1 MPTYNNDN
9 RSNNSSP
16 RRQWVWIMLMVNIVF
31 ILLIMTLGIIALRVG
46 NSLPEGTDILF
57 IVGKNPSVSF
67 EDESGVWE
75 AGKNVDIFKSS
86 YGENGGAPTVVSQDG
101 TKLIAPG
108 VKTTYQ
114 FTMQNN
120 GNMAVVYEAD
130 IDFVLSIGGV
140 SQKDYNFPLKVRLYD
155 DKGLYL
161 IGSEAEYVQVQKAAI
176 AQHPGL
182 LGANSYQTFTLELY
196 WEFEGGNDELD
207 TLYGDLSAQKG
218 VNLTLKINTY
228 AEEHIDPTAQGGN
241 KIEVEGT
248 EEYGGTIR
256 WLWLILLMINS
267 AIIVFYIAWIMN
279 KREQKW

>member
-140 SQKDYNFPLKVRLYD
+140 SQKEYNFPLKVRLYD

>member
-1 MPTYNNDN
+1 
-9 RSNNSSP
+9 
-16 RRQWVWIMLMVNIVF
+16 
-31 ILLIMTLGIIALRVG
+31 
-46 NSLPEGTDILF
+46 
-57 IVGKNPSVSF
+57 
-67 EDESGVWE
+67 
-75 AGKNVDIFKSS
+75 
-86 YGENGGAPTVVSQDG
+86 
-101 TKLIAPG
+101 
-108 VKTTYQ
+108 
-114 FTMQNN
+114 
-120 GNMAVVYEAD
+120 MAVVYEAD